1 MADTRQTAEPAFHQL
16 TFVPEGDEVLVGRAD
31 TDSYA
36 LFPADGAMLLHKL
49 TTGMP
54 LADAVAW
61 YNASYDEPVD
71 MDDFLETLDD
81 LGFLRSDGDDPVA
94 GAPAA
99 VRYAR
104 LGRAVFSPMAW
115 VVYGAMAVVCVV
127 LLVRMPDV
135 RPYPRTLFFTES
147 LLLVQV
153 GLLFAQLPFVFLHE
167 SFHALAGRRIGIPS
181 SLGVGRRLYFVVF
194 ETTLNGLL
202 GVPRRKRYLP
212 FLAGMVADTLVFC
225 LLVCA
230 AALDAHGN
238 GPGLSFFGRFAVALA
253 FVTALRFVWQFYLFL
268 RTDLYY
274 VFSTALGCVALHDA
288 TRALIR
294 NTLCRLLGLR
304 HRTVD
309 LEQWSERDR
318 KVARW
323 YAPFAAAGVL
333 VMLLTAAAT
342 AVPVLAHF
350 VRLLVDRLGNA
361 GHPDSGFWDSVGFLA
376 LSVVQFGLVG
386 VVALRDRARA
396 REQQRQRNGSRT
408 EATPDSAP
416 APAPAPASAPAPA
429 PGSAPDPASDSAPA
443 ATPGTAPL
451 PLPAPTTAPLHA
463 EQEHSR

>member
-1 MADTRQTAEPAFHQL
+1 MADTRRTAAPAFHQL

-31 TDSYA
+31 TETYA
-36 LFPADGAMLLHKL
+36 LFPADGALLLHKL

-54 LADAVAW
+54 PAEAVAW
-61 YNASYDEPVD
+61 YNAAYDEPVD

-81 LGFLRSDGDDPVA
+81 LGFLRGEGEEPAPS
-94 GAPAA
+94 APAS

-104 LGRAVFSPMAW
+104 LGRAVFSPVAW
-115 VVYGAMAVVCVV
+115 VLYAAVATVCVV
-127 LLVRMPDV
+127 LLVRMPVV
-135 RPYPRTLFFTES
+135 RPYPKTLFFTES

-202 GVPRRKRYLP
+202 GVPKKKRYLP
-212 FLAGMVADTLVFC
+212 FLAGMVADILVFC
-225 LLVCA
+225 LLVCTA
-230 AALDAHGN
+230 AFDAHRNGN
-238 GPGLSFFGRFAVALA
+238 ELSSIGRFAVALA

-274 VFSTALGCVALHDA
+274 VFATALGCVALHDT

-294 NTLCRLLGLR
+294 NTGCRLLGLR

-318 KVARW
+318 RVARW

-342 AVPVLAHF
+342 AIPVLAHF
-350 VRLLVDRLGNA
+350 VHLLVDRLGRA
-361 GHPDSGFWDSVGFLA
+361 GDPDSGFWDTVGFLA
-376 LSVVQFGLVG
+376 LSVVQFGLAG
-386 VVALRDRARA
+386 VVALRDRSRA
-396 REQQRQRNGSRT
+396 REERRRRERARHEN
-408 EATPDSAP
+408 TPDAP
-416 APAPAPASAPAPA
+416 STT
-429 PGSAPDPASDSAPA
+429 PA
-443 ATPGTAPL
+443 A
-451 PLPAPTTAPLHA
+451 LHA
-463 EQEHSR
+463 EQEPSR

>member
-49 TTGMP
+49 TNGMP

-61 YNASYDEPVD
+61 YNAAYDEPVD
-71 MDDFLETLDD
+71 MDDFLETLND
-81 LGFLRSDGDDPVA
+81 LGFVRGAGDDPGTVA
-94 GAPAA
+94 PTA

-104 LGRAVFSPMAW
+104 LGRAVFSPVAW
-115 VVYGAMAVVCVV
+115 VVYGAIAVVCVV
-127 LLVRMPDV
+127 LLVRMPEV
-135 RPYPRTLFFTES
+135 RPYPKALFFSDS

-167 SFHALAGRRIGIPS
+167 SFHALAGRRIGVPS
-181 SLGVGRRLYFVVF
+181 RLGVGRRLYFVVF

-202 GVPRRKRYLP
+202 GVSRRKRYLP
-212 FLAGMVADTLVFC
+212 FLAGMVADTIIFC
-225 LLVCA
+225 LLICA
-230 AALDAHGN
+230 AAVDAYRHGHD
-238 GPGLSFFGRFAVALA
+238 LSFVGRFAVALA
-253 FVTALRFVWQFYLFL
+253 FVTALRFIWQFYLFL

-304 HRTVD
+304 HRVVD
-309 LEQWSERDR
+309 LEQWSDRDR

-342 AVPVLAHF
+342 AVPVLVHF
-350 VRLLVDRLGNA
+350 VRLLVDRLGNP
-361 GHPDSGFWDSVGFLA
+361 GNPDSGFWDSVGFLA

-386 VVALRDRARA
+386 VVALRDRRRA
-396 REQQRQRNGSRT
+396 RRLQQGKRT
-408 EATPDSAP
+408 EAVPKP
-416 APAPAPASAPAPA
+416 APDVA
-429 PGSAPDPASDSAPA
+429 
-443 ATPGTAPL
+443 
-451 PLPAPTTAPLHA
+451 PLPAPTALHA
-463 EQEHSR
+463 EQERTR

>member
-1 MADTRQTAEPAFHQL
+1 MADTGQTAEPAFHQL

-36 LFPADGAMLLHKL
+36 LFPADGAMLLRKL

-54 LADAVAW
+54 LVDAVAW
-61 YNASYDEPVD
+61 YNAAYDEPVD
-71 MDDFLETLDD
+71 MDDFLETLNE
-81 LGFLRSDGDDPVA
+81 LGFVRDEGDDPVA
-94 GAPAA
+94 AAPVA

-104 LGRAVFSPMAW
+104 LGRAVFSPVAW
-115 VVYGAMAVVCVV
+115 VVYGAIAVVCVV

-135 RPYPRTLFFTES
+135 RPYPRTLFFSDS

-181 SLGVGRRLYFVVF
+181 RLGVGRRLYFVVF

-212 FLAGMVADTLVFC
+212 FLAGMVADAVIFS
-225 LLVCA
+225 LLICA
-230 AALDAHGN
+230 AAVDAHRHGHD
-238 GPGLSFFGRFAVALA
+238 LSFVGRFTVALA

-294 NTLCRLLGLR
+294 NTLSRLLGLR
-304 HRTVD
+304 HRVVD
-309 LEQWSERDR
+309 LEQWSDRDR

-333 VMLLTAAAT
+333 VMLLTAAGT
-342 AVPVLAHF
+342 AVPVLVHF
-350 VRLLVDRLGNA
+350 VRLLVDRLGHP
-361 GHPDSGFWDSVGFLA
+361 GHPDSGFWDSVGFLV

-386 VVALRDRARA
+386 VVALRDRARE
-396 REQQRQRNGSRT
+396 RRRQRT
-408 EATPDSAP
+408 EAAPKPAPTPDTAP
-416 APAPAPASAPAPA
+416 ALDIAPLPASA
-429 PGSAPDPASDSAPA
+429 
-443 ATPGTAPL
+443 T
-451 PLPAPTTAPLHA
+451 LHA
-463 EQEHSR
+463 EQERTR

>member
-1 MADTRQTAEPAFHQL
+1 MADTRQTAGPAFHQL
-16 TFVPEGDEVLVGRAD
+16 SFVPEGDGVLIGRAD

-54 LADAVAW
+54 PADAVAW
-61 YNASYDEPVD
+61 YNDAYDEPVD
-71 MDDFLETLDD
+71 MDDFLETLGD
-81 LGFLRSDGDDPVA
+81 LGFLRGDGDDPVA
-94 GAPAA
+94 EAPAA
-99 VRYAR
+99 VRYRR
-104 LGRAVFSPMAW
+104 LGRAVFSPAAW
-115 VVYGAMAVVCVV
+115 IAYAALAVVCVV
-127 LLVRMPDV
+127 LLVRMPEV
-135 RPYPRTLFFTES
+135 RPYPKTLFFTDS

-202 GVPRRKRYLP
+202 GVPRRNRYLP
-212 FLAGMVADTLVFC
+212 FLAGMVADALVFC
-225 LLVCA
+225 LLVCTA
-230 AALDAHGN
+230 AVDAQHSG
-238 GPGLSFFGRFAVALA
+238 GGLSYLGRFAVGLA

-294 NTLCRLLGLR
+294 NTVCRLLGLR
-304 HRTVD
+304 NRMVD
-309 LEQWSERDR
+309 PEQWSERDR
-318 KVARW
+318 RVARW

-333 VMLLTAAAT
+333 VMLATAAAT

-350 VRLLVDRLGNA
+350 VHLLVDRLGHPK
-361 GHPDSGFWDSVGFLA
+361 HPDSGFWDSVGFLA

-386 VVALRDRARA
+386 VVALRDRSRA
-396 REQQRQRNGSRT
+396 REQRRDGNRP
-408 EATPDSAP
+408 EAVQD
-416 APAPAPASAPAPA
+416 
-429 PGSAPDPASDSAPA
+429 
-443 ATPGTAPL
+443 
-451 PLPAPTTAPLHA
+451 PAPTTAPLHA

>member
-1 MADTRQTAEPAFHQL
+1 MADTRRTAGPAFHRL
-16 TFVPEGDEVLVGRAD
+16 TFVPEGDEVLVGRTG

-36 LFPADGAMLLHKL
+36 LFPADGALLLHKL

-54 LADAVAW
+54 LAEAVAW
-61 YNASYDEPVD
+61 YNAAYDEPVD
-71 MDDFLETLDD
+71 MDAFLETLDD
-81 LGFLRSDGDDPVA
+81 LGFLLSEGEEPA
-94 GAPAA
+94 PEEPAA
-99 VRYAR
+99 VRYER
-104 LGRAVFSPMAW
+104 LGRAVFSPAAW
-115 VVYGAMAVVCVV
+115 IVYAAVAVVCVV

-202 GVPRRKRYLP
+202 GVPKKKRYLP

-225 LLVCA
+225 LLVFA
-230 AALDAHGN
+230 AALDAHLNGN
-238 GPGLSFFGRFAVALA
+238 ELTLIGRFAVALA
-253 FVTALRFVWQFYLFL
+253 FATALRFVWQFYLFL

-274 VFSTALGCVALHDA
+274 VFSTALGCVALHDT

-294 NTLCRLLGLR
+294 NTGCRLLGLH
-304 HRTVD
+304 HRMVD

-318 KVARW
+318 RVARW
-323 YAPFAAAGVL
+323 YAPFAAVGVL
-333 VMLLTAAAT
+333 VMLLTAALT

-350 VRLLVDRLGNA
+350 VRLLVDRLGRA
-361 GHPDSGFWDSVGFLA
+361 GDPDSGFWDTVGFLV
-376 LSVVQFGLVG
+376 LSVVQFGLAG
-386 VVALRDRARA
+386 VVALRDRSRARA
-396 REQQRQRNGSRT
+396 EQRLRQERKQNGNP
-408 EATPDSAP
+408 AQAAP
-416 APAPAPASAPAPA
+416 ADTPAPE
-429 PGSAPDPASDSAPA
+429 
-443 ATPGTAPL
+443 
-451 PLPAPTTAPLHA
+451 PAPTTAALHA

>member
-1 MADTRQTAEPAFHQL
+1 MADTRQTAGPAFHQL

-36 LFPADGAMLLHKL
+36 LFPADGAMLLRKL

-61 YNASYDEPVD
+61 YNAAYDEPVD
-71 MDDFLETLDD
+71 MDDFLETLNE
-81 LGFLRSDGDDPVA
+81 LGFVRDEGDDPVA
-94 GAPAA
+94 AAPAA

-104 LGRAVFSPMAW
+104 LGRAVFSPVAW
-115 VVYGAMAVVCVV
+115 VVYGAIAVVCVV

-135 RPYPRTLFFTES
+135 RPYPRTLFFSDS

-181 SLGVGRRLYFVVF
+181 RLGVGRRLYFVVF

-212 FLAGMVADTLVFC
+212 FLAGMVADALIFS
-225 LLVCA
+225 LLICA
-230 AALDAHGN
+230 AAVDAHRHGHD
-238 GPGLSFFGRFAVALA
+238 LSFVGRFTVALA

-304 HRTVD
+304 HRVVD
-309 LEQWSERDR
+309 LEQWSDRDR

-333 VMLLTAAAT
+333 VMLLTAAGT
-342 AVPVLAHF
+342 AVPVLVHF
-350 VRLLVDRLGNA
+350 VRLLVDRLGHP

-376 LSVVQFGLVG
+376 LSIVQFGLVG
-386 VVALRDRARA
+386 VVALRDRARE
-396 REQQRQRNGSRT
+396 RRQQQRT
-408 EATPDSAP
+408 EAAPKPAPTPDTAP
-416 APAPAPASAPAPA
+416 AL
-429 PGSAPDPASDSAPA
+429 DV
-443 ATPGTAPL
+443 APL
-451 PLPAPTTAPLHA
+451 PATLHA
-463 EQEHSR
+463 EQERTR